1 MGPQSHLDVHIKHK
15 VQELKVVTDEAAR
28 LVRQLGDPPAKACSE
43 AASLSLRHVEDVC
56 EEVRALIDVGGVRV
70 APTFF
75 KVRGAPADLQ
85 DMPAAPEHEPSG
97 VAAETIA
104 SAVLRLSRDQ
114 RKILAELWADMDRA
128 TRRHDRA
135 AQAAA
140 LAAAAELFEST
151 IPTEDITN
159 D

>member
-1 MGPQSHLDVHIKHK
+1 MGPHSHLDVHIKHK
-15 VQELKVVTDEAAR
+15 VHELTVGTDEAAR
-28 LVRQLGDPPAKACSE
+28 LLRQLGDPPAKAPSE

-56 EEVRALIDVGGVRV
+56 EEVRALIDVGGVR
-70 APTFF
+70 ATPAYL
-75 KVRGAPADLQ
+75 KVYRAPADLRG
-85 DMPAAPEHEPSG
+85 MPAAPEHEPTG
-97 VAAETIA
+97 AAAEAIA
-104 SAVLRLSRDQ
+104 SAVMRLSRDQ
-114 RKILAELWADMDRA
+114 RKILAELWSDMDRA
-128 TRRHDRA
+128 ARRHDRA